1 MLAALI
7 RPVESHTVEVAGA
20 SLDDVY
26 AQISSHAPD
35 GFDLVSAPVRMLKGT
50 AGIQATARLL
60 GQTLGAAM
68 VRLIFGLVTDHGR
81 GTIIAVGL
89 AAGAAALA
97 GVASGLRRFTAPQGQ
112 S

>member
-50 AGIQATARLL
+50 AGIQATARFDRRDGVREISADDMGALEAQVPAGWQML
-60 GQTLGAAM
+60 SVWTL
-68 VRLIFGLVTDHGR
+68 
-81 GTIIAVGL
+81 
-89 AAGAAALA
+89 
-97 GVASGLRRFTAPQGQ
+97 
-112 S
+112 